1 MCTFKGK
8 TRLPFGNIVPELYF
22 YKRDIKDKEVYRS
35 EKIKDTKLKEDS
47 FKVNMMISPKFIP
60 IE

>member
-8 TRLPFGNIVPELYF
+8 TRLPFGTVVPELYF
-22 YKRDIKDKEVYRS
+22 YRRDPKDREVFRS

-47 FKVNMMISPKFIP
+47 FKTSMMIRPKFIP